1 MKFHSGQIFRTFGI
15 SRSVGLLDASGWLL
29 ARSPRDDDL
38 RSWEKIC
45 SGSFVQYPWWLNSKS
60 HKSREI
66 RSLRTWSLKLR
77 GQNSSTKSPVL
88 VTFWSIYRT
97 KYPFWESQKG
107 VLTGRKLR
115 SFSCLQNHTFF
126 RSARQLTF
134 ATYKRYKMLQSSVNI
149 SQKTLWTQNL
159 WILMIIGSKR
169 KSCGVPFLEKLTTP
183 KAADFDY
190 FWVKMAQ
197 FVFP

>member
-1 MKFHSGQIFRTFGI
+1 MHCI
-15 SRSVGLLDASGWLL
+15 

-77 GQNSSTKSPVL
+77 GQNSSTNSPIL
-88 VTFWSIYRT
+88 VTFLSIYRT
-97 KYPFWESQKG
+97 KYPFWMVQKG
-107 VLTGRKLR
+107 ILLTVWKWL
-115 SFSCLQNHTFF
+115 FFVLQNHTFF

-134 ATYKRYKMLQSSVNI
+134 ATHKRYKMLQSSVNI

-169 KSCGVPFLEKLTTP
+169 KSCGVPFLENNANFKKQNLGNE
-183 KAADFDY
+183 KVSANSALLN
-190 FWVKMAQ
+190 
-197 FVFP
+197 

>member
-1 MKFHSGQIFRTFGI
+1 MGPGR
-15 SRSVGLLDASGWLL
+15 V

-88 VTFWSIYRT
+88 VTFWLTYRT
-97 KYPFWESQKG
+97 KYPFRGSQKG

-115 SFSCLQNHTFF
+115 SLFLSPKSHFF

-134 ATYKRYKMLQSSVNI
+134 ATHKRYKMLQSSVNI

-169 KSCGVPFLEKLTTP
+169 KSCGVPFPRKLTNFKNHYLGNESVSAKSP
-183 KAADFDY
+183 QQNFS
-190 FWVKMAQ
+190 
-197 FVFP
+197 

>member
-1 MKFHSGQIFRTFGI
+1 MTIWGVGKRYAQDRSY
-15 SRSVGLLDASGWLL
+15 SR
-29 ARSPRDDDL
+29 
-38 RSWEKIC
+38 
-45 SGSFVQYPWWLNSKS
+45 WLNSKS

-77 GQNSSTKSPVL
+77 GQNSSTKSPFW

-97 KYPFWESQKG
+97 KYPFWGSQKG

-115 SFSCLQNHTFF
+115 LLFLSPKSHFF

-134 ATYKRYKMLQSSVNI
+134 ATHKRCKMLQSSVNI
-149 SQKTLWTQNL
+149 SQKILWTQNL

-169 KSCGVPFLEKLTTP
+169 KSCGVSFLRKLTNF
-183 KAADFDY
+183 KIKYLSYESVSAKSLF
-190 FWVKMAQ
+190 
-197 FVFP
+197 